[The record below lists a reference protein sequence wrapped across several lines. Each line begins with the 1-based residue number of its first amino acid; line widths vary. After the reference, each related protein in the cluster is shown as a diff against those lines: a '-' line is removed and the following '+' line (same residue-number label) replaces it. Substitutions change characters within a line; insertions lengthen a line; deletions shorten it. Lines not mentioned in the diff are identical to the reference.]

1 MRPSKDHQR
10 FYRFSKLFI
19 VVIIIA
25 NIGKHDQCS
34 VIGADSMKGGQSNRP
49 RGFVKRDKVPTK

>member
-25 NIGKHDQCS
+25 NIGKYD
-34 VIGADSMKGGQSNRP
+34 R
-49 RGFVKRDKVPTK
+49 